1 MSFSHVHDIL
11 TMIDAT
17 GVAYTKPQLQ
27 AAIVSK
33 FGNETR
39 FASCSIEGMDAEQ
52 AVEFL
57 IARGKFVPQQAGS
70 CCGSC
75 SG

>member
-1 MSFSHVHDIL
+1 MSFAHVHDIL
-11 TMIDAT
+11 TMIETT

-27 AAIVSK
+27 AAIVSH
-33 FGNETR
+33 FGDETR
-39 FASCSIEGMDAEQ
+39 FGSCSIDGMDSEQ

-57 IARGKFVPQQAGS
+57 ITRGKFVPQQAGS

-75 SG
+75 TG

>member
-1 MSFSHVHDIL
+1 MSLAHVHDIL

-17 GVAYTKPQLQ
+17 GVAYTKQQLQ

-39 FASCSIEGMDAEQ
+39 FGSCSIDGMDAEQ

-57 IARGKFVPQQAGS
+57 VSRGKFVPQQEGS